1 VSGTKVADYV
11 VKALLTLAVLALI
24 VVATVIVVNI
34 LGRTFFSAPILG
46 TIEYAGVAAVIFS
59 AVAVPYCEKSH
70 RNVIMEVVCN
80 RFPPR
85 IKAFTDAFVLLLSL
99 VAAGVMTWAM
109 FREAGRAASADETTL
124 VMRIPLAPFKYIW
137 AVGVA
142 LLAVVLLWNMITSA
156 RKGVKR

>member
-11 VKALLTLAVLALI
+11 IKALLALAVLALI
-24 VVATVIVVNI
+24 VVATVIVLNI
-34 LGRTFFSAPILG
+34 LGRTFFGAPILG
-46 TIEYAGVAAVIFS
+46 TIEYAGVAAVIFA
-59 AVAVPYCEKSH
+59 AVAVPFVEKEH

-85 IKAFTDAFVLLLSL
+85 MKAFTDAFVLLLSL
-99 VAAGVMTWAM
+99 GAVGVMTWAM
-109 FREAGRAASADETTL
+109 FREAGHAASSDETTL

-137 AVGVA
+137 AVGVG
-142 LLAVVLLWNMITSA
+142 LLALVILKNIIDSV